1 MADLWSVRRTESGS
15 WPVLCPG
22 GTAVGTGTPPGCTH
36 ASLPSSPGS
45 TNRRPPTRDPVTTDT
60 RLTLLY
66 KIHVVYVLGFFY
78 INLIITFLGLV
89 FSHDCGDIKTFE
101 YS

>member
-45 TNRRPPTRDPVTTDT
+45 TNRKPPTRDPVTTDT

-66 KIHVVYVLGFFY
+66 KIHVVYVLVFFH

-89 FSHDCGDIKTFE
+89 FSHDCGDIKTF
-101 YS
+101 